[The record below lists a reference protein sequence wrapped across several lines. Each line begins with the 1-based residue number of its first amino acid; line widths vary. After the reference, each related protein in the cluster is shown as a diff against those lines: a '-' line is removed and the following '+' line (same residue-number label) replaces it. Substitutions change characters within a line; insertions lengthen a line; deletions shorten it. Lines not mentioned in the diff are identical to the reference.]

1 MNLNDIIDRFTL
13 VSGLE
18 MRDASR
24 YLPIIIDCKSYM
36 EERLSDGLTDAQQKR
51 AAHAC
56 AVYAYYKLCM
66 TLREGGFDYFKAGEL
81 QLSSKKAEDI
91 RTAAEH
97 LWDEERKAIADI
109 ADFDSGFGFRSVRV
123 C

>member
-24 YLPIIIDCKSYM
+24 YLPIIIDCKTYI
-36 EERLSDGLTDAQQKR
+36 EERLTAELSPAQQKR

-66 TLREGGFDYFKAGEL
+66 TLRDGDFDYFKAGEL
-81 QLSSKKAEDI
+81 QLSSKDAADI
-91 RTAAEH
+91 RISAEH
-97 LWDEERKAIADI
+97 LWDEERRNIADI
-109 ADFDSGFGFRSVRV
+109 ADFDGGFAFRSVRI
-123 C
+123 